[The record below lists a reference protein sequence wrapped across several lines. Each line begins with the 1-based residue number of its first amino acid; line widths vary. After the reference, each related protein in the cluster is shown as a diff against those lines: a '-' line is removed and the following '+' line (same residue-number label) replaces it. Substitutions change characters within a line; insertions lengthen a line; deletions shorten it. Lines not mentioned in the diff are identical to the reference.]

1 MRVTK
6 VIREYIE
13 EKVDERLPFPE
24 KPQGIEIDEFKNFE
38 DKLVEEVVGKYA
50 TYITDNFDKIRVDA
64 RWGMGD
70 KVNDILA
77 VRDCVKDRISTPH
90 LTVFSVARKE
100 YDQECKRITEEREKA
115 VKEITVSLELG
126 GTRAELEE
134 MLAKVGE

>member
-13 EKVDERLPFPE
+13 EKVAERLPYPE
-24 KPQGIEIDEFKNFE
+24 IPKGVEIDEFYKFE
-38 DKLVEEVVGKYA
+38 DKLIEEVVGKYT

-64 RWGMGD
+64 RWGCGD

-77 VRDCVKDRISTPH
+77 VKECVKDRICKPH
-90 LTVFSVARKE
+90 LTIFSVARKE
-100 YDQECKRITEEREKA
+100 YDKECKRIKEKREKA

-126 GTRAELEE
+126 GTKAELEE
-134 MLAKVGE
+134 MLAKVGA

>member
-13 EKVDERLPFPE
+13 EKVAEKLPYPE
-24 KPQGIEIDEFKNFE
+24 TPKGVEIDEFDNFE
-38 DKLVEEVVGKYA
+38 KKLIEEVIGKYA
-50 TYITDNFDKIRVDA
+50 AYIADNFDKIRVDA

-70 KVNDILA
+70 KINDILA
-77 VRDCVKDRISTPH
+77 VRDCVKDRICKPH

-100 YDQECKRITEEREKA
+100 YEQERKRIQEEREKA

-126 GTRAELEE
+126 GTKAELEE
-134 MLAKVGE
+134 MLAKVGA

>member
-13 EKVDERLPFPE
+13 EKVAERLPYPE
-24 KPQGIEIDEFKNFE
+24 EPQGVEINEFDNFE
-38 DKLVEEVVGKYA
+38 KKLIEEVVGKYT

-64 RWGMGD
+64 RWGMSE
-70 KVNDILA
+70 KTSDILA
-77 VRDCVKDRISTPH
+77 VKECVKHCICKPH
-90 LTVFSVARKE
+90 LSVFSVEQKE
-100 YDQECKRITEEREKA
+100 YDQERKRIKGERAKA

-134 MLAKVGE
+134 MLAKVGA

>member
-13 EKVDERLPFPE
+13 EKVAEKLPYPE
-24 KPQGIEIDEFKNFE
+24 EPQGVEIEEFNKFE
-38 DKLVEEVVGKYA
+38 DKLIEEVIGKYTA
-50 TYITDNFDKIRVDA
+50 YITDNFDKIRVEA
-64 RWGMGD
+64 YWGGGD

-77 VRDCVKDRISTPH
+77 VRECVKNRTSKPR
-90 LTVFSVARKE
+90 LSVFSVARKE
-100 YDQECKRITEEREKA
+100 YDQECKRIREERTKA

-134 MLAKVGE
+134 MLAKVGA

>member
-13 EKVDERLPFPE
+13 EKVAEKLPYPE
-24 KPQGIEIDEFKNFE
+24 TPKGVEIDEFDNFE
-38 DKLVEEVVGKYA
+38 KKLIEETVDKYTA
-50 TYITDNFDKIRVDA
+50 YITDNFDKIRVDA

-70 KVNDILA
+70 KINDILA
-77 VRDCVKDRISTPH
+77 VKDCVKDRICKPH

-100 YDQECKRITEEREKA
+100 YEQERKRIQEERAKA

-134 MLAKVGE
+134 ILAKVGA